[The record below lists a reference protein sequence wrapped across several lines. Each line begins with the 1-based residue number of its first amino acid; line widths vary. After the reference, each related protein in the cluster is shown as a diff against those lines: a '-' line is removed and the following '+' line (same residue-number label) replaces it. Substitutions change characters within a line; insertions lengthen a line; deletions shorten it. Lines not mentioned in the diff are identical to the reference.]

1 MPVLCGCQSKTTAE
15 TGFSCTGLDKC
26 IAHSGRFREFKKRSS
41 VADSEITK
49 RLLQLFN
56 QILRDSSHFSRSDEG
71 KKSSFLKIEEQSDFN
86 F

>member
-15 TGFSCTGLDKC
+15 TEFSCTGLDDKC

-41 VADSEITK
+41 VADSEVTK

-56 QILRDSSHFSRSDEG
+56 QILRDSSHLSRSDEG
-71 KKSSFLKIEEQSDFN
+71 KKSCFFNIEE
-86 F
+86 